1 MTQNAFFI
9 ARNKKLGEKVV
20 SSLKKRYFDAY
31 YVDTKEQA
39 LETAINLIHP
49 EDVVAWGGS
58 MSITEIG
65 LLDFVLKNK
74 YRVYNRDIAKTPQER
89 TEILRKSLL
98 CDTYLMGTNAISED
112 GELVNIDCI
121 GNRVAA
127 LMYGPKNVIII
138 AGTNKISPTLDEAIR
153 RARTVSAPVNIQR
166 VAGSGQRQTPCFA
179 TGTCQ
184 DCLSKDSICS
194 NIVVTRL
201 CNPPKRVKVI
211 LVGDSLGF

>member
-98 CDTYLMGTNAISED
+98 CDTVLTSSARAKKRFNSSRHFSLLPIFIYVCALFSHAI
-112 GELVNIDCI
+112 
-121 GNRVAA
+121 
-127 LMYGPKNVIII
+127 
-138 AGTNKISPTLDEAIR
+138 TL
-153 RARTVSAPVNIQR
+153 
-166 VAGSGQRQTPCFA
+166 
-179 TGTCQ
+179 
-184 DCLSKDSICS
+184 
-194 NIVVTRL
+194 
-201 CNPPKRVKVI
+201 
-211 LVGDSLGF
+211 